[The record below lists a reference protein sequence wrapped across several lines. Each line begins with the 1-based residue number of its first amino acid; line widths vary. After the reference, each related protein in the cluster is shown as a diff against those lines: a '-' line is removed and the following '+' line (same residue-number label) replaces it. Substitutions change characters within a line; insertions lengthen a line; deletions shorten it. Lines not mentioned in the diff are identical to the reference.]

1 MIQLNHITLV
11 FDKIILDNISL
22 TITSGHFISIDGE
35 SGSGKSTLIRMILG
49 QNDNYE
55 GNILYDDNILNHQ
68 QRDEFIQNHIFYI
81 DQMGSYFPN
90 MTIKEH
96 FKFYSELYHI
106 ENYDINNYLHK
117 VNLDHIDINKSP
129 EYLSTGERKRFILS
143 LALMVNKDILIID
156 EPTAS
161 LDATSK
167 TIILNVLQELVN
179 NGKTVFAATHDQSV
193 LNISDKIYVI
203 KDKKIILQKNCE
215 DKETISHPLQIQ
227 KISYHKYK
235 NNKIRL
241 LNAFLIIL
249 ECLSL
254 IMISLSSSKAVGYV
268 NFINEE
274 YAATNSGGLILY
286 KDLNGDNEEI
296 SSDPNFIDT
305 QAIIS
310 DEELSEISKI
320 DGIKNI
326 DLNYRFYISQGN
338 PIEIQVLD
346 KNNNIL
352 VESDNDYTYEDGMT
366 LHTEIII
373 QSYYPYQNIKHNGQ
387 TISGIYINEELQKHL
402 NYDIH
407 NVTLKLIDHIGYD
420 LSICTSLNPI
430 TISKEILNDTQ
441 TKVLYT
447 LDNVKWYEEKSTYL
461 SEIEFEIAG
470 TLLNSE
476 YDVSDDYTLGYSSQ
490 YVIYMPA
497 DEVKA
502 LYYKYYD
509 EEGEPYQPRAY
520 FVYCEEGMSDFVK
533 ESIEAMDSSYHVY
546 YQSNGISSALQL
558 FDLES
563 IMSLISSTLI
573 ISIICFVC
581 TLCLGIYSIYQ
592 RRKEIPLLKNNA
604 LTQYIPSY
612 YRKNYMINT
621 FICLLLSIVGLII
634 TYNYIYFDY
643 GTTYILVWI
652 VTSLIIGLIIYLIER
667 FSIKILL
674 EKDYSK

>member
-1 MIQLNHITLV
+1 MIQLNHITLI
-11 FDKIILDNISL
+11 FDKMIFDNISI

-35 SGSGKSTLIRMILG
+35 SGSGKSTLIKLILG
-49 QNDNYE
+49 QIHNYD
-55 GNILYDDNILNHQ
+55 GDILYDDKILDDQ
-68 QRDEFIQNHIFYI
+68 QRDKYIQNYIFYI
-81 DQMGSYFPN
+81 DQMGNYFPN

-106 ENYDINNYLHK
+106 DNYDINTYLHK
-117 VNLDHIDINKSP
+117 VNLDDIDIKKSP
-129 EYLSTGERKRFILS
+129 EYLSTGERKRFILA
-143 LALMVNKDILIID
+143 LALMVNKDIIMID

-167 TIILNVLQELVN
+167 TIILNVLKELVN
-179 NGKTVFAATHDQSV
+179 NGKTVLASTHDQTV
-193 LNISDKIYVI
+193 LDVSDKIYII
-203 KDKKIILQKNCE
+203 KDKKLTLKKDCE
-215 DKETISHPLQIQ
+215 YTEMISHPLQMY
-227 KISYHKYK
+227 KVSYHKYK

-241 LNAFLIIL
+241 FNAFLIIL
-249 ECLSL
+249 ECLCL
-254 IMISLSSSKAVGYV
+254 IMISLSSSKVVGYI

-274 YAATNSGGLILY
+274 YAATNSSGLILY

-296 SSDPNFIDT
+296 SSDSNFIDT

-310 DEELSEISKI
+310 DEELSEISKV

-326 DLNYRFYISQGN
+326 DLNYRFYISQGD

-346 KNNNIL
+346 ENNNVI
-352 VESDNDYTYEDGMT
+352 VESDNDYTYEDGLT

-373 QSYYPYQNIKHNGQ
+373 QSYHPYQNIKHNGQ
-387 TISGIYINEELQKHL
+387 TISGIYISEELQKHL

-407 NVTLKLIDHIGYD
+407 NVTLKLIDNIGYD
-420 LSICTSLNPI
+420 IEICTSLNPI
-430 TISKEILNDTQ
+430 AISRDILNNTQ

-447 LDNVKWYEEKSTYL
+447 LENIKWYEENSTYL
-461 SEIEFEIAG
+461 GEIEFEIAG
-470 TLLNSE
+470 TLLSNE

-502 LYYKYYD
+502 LYDKYYD
-509 EEGEPYQPRAY
+509 GEGEPYHPRAY
-520 FVYCEEGMSDFVK
+520 FVYCEEGMSDSVK
-533 ESIEAMDSSYHVY
+533 QNIEAMDSSYHVY
-546 YQSNGISSALQL
+546 YQSNGIDSALQF

-563 IMSLISSTLI
+563 IMTLISNTLI

-592 RRKEIPLLKNNA
+592 RRHEISLLKNNA

-612 YRKNYMINT
+612 YRKDYIINT
-621 FICLLLSIVGLII
+621 FVCLLLSVVGLII

-643 GTTYILVWI
+643 GITYIFVWI
-652 VTSLIIGLIIYLIER
+652 ATSLIVALMIYLIER
-667 FSIKILL
+667 YAIKVIL

>member
-1 MIQLNHITLV
+1 MIQLNHITLI
-11 FDKIILDNISL
+11 FDKMIFDNISI

-35 SGSGKSTLIRMILG
+35 SGSGKSTLIKLILG
-49 QNDNYE
+49 QIHNYD
-55 GNILYDDNILNHQ
+55 GDILYDDKILDYQ
-68 QRDEFIQNHIFYI
+68 QRDKYIQNHIFYI

-90 MTIKEH
+90 MTIKDH

-106 ENYDINNYLHK
+106 GCYDINDYLHK
-117 VNLDHIDINKSP
+117 VNLNHIDIKKSP
-129 EYLSTGERKRFILS
+129 ECLSTGERKRFNLS

-254 IMISLSSSKAVGYV
+254 IMISLSSSKVIGYI

-274 YAATNSGGLILY
+274 YAATNSSGLILY
-286 KDLNGDNEEI
+286 KDLNGDNEELTDD
-296 SSDPNFIDT
+296 SNFVDT
-305 QAIIS
+305 QAIMS

-346 KNNNIL
+346 ENNNIL
-352 VESDNDYTYEDGMT
+352 VESDNEYTYEDDMT
-366 LHTEIII
+366 LHTGIII

-407 NVTLKLIDHIGYD
+407 NVTLKLIDYIGYD

-430 TISKEILNDTQ
+430 TISREILNDTQ

-447 LDNVKWYEEKSTYL
+447 LNNVKWYEENNIYL
-461 SEIEFEIAG
+461 GDIEFEVTG
-470 TLLNSE
+470 TLLSSE
-476 YDVSDDYTLGYSSQ
+476 YDVSDDYTLGYSSS
-490 YVIYMPA
+490 YIIYMPA

-502 LYYKYYD
+502 LYDKYYD
-509 EEGEPYQPRAY
+509 GEGNPYHPRAY
-520 FVYCEEGMSDFVK
+520 FVYCEEGMGDSVK
-533 ESIEAMDSSYHVY
+533 ENIEAMNASYHVY
-546 YQSNGISSALQL
+546 YQSNGISSALQF

-563 IMSLISSTLI
+563 IMSLISNTLI

-592 RRKEIPLLKNNA
+592 RRHEIPLLKNNA
-604 LTQYIPSY
+604 LTQYIPFY

-621 FICLLLSIVGLII
+621 FICLLLSIAGLII
-634 TYNYIYFDY
+634 TYNYGYFDY
-643 GTTYILVWI
+643 GTTYIFVWV
-652 VTSLIIGLIIYLIER
+652 VTSLIVGFIIYLIER